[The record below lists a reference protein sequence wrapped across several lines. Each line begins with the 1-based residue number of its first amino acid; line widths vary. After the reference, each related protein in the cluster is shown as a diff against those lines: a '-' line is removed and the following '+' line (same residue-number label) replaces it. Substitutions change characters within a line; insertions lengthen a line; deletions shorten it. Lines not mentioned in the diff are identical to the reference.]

1 MEVLKKLDVPVFHPI
16 VSHYK
21 SYQEWERDKNG
32 LSFEIGWSVALP
44 ELEGV
49 IEPIIVG
56 TTERIGGLERRK
68 PIEERVEK
76 LVRRIKRWM
85 KLKHRDKRER
95 KVVFIIH
102 SNACA
107 SLEATLGS
115 AAHLDTFQSLV
126 NIMRVFQRVV
136 INWLR

>member
-1 MEVLKKLDVPVFHPI
+1 MYRDI

-95 KVVFIIH
+95 KVIFIIH

-126 NIMRVFQRVV
+126 
-136 INWLR
+136 